1 MSALPLAGWLV
12 ESRVPLYYSIK
23 FGAVIPHTG
32 EPADCALLYGG
43 PEVRVRLASRL

>member
-1 MSALPLAGWLV
+1 M
-12 ESRVPLYYSIK
+12 PLYYSVK

-43 PEVRVRLASRL
+43 PEVRVSASPAASSRAAPSG